1 MSRQKSSSLNTP
13 QSGSKD
19 LKAVENESKVPDSI
33 IVVDKDE
40 GSDSE
45 LESKV
50 PDDTNVIGKYDTS
63 NEELYYRNF
72 LDSDLLDSFEPSIDQ
87 LIGSSSER
95 ASLIAEQEGTFQ
107 QSQAH
112 DRFKMEQEVN
122 EETKKAD
129 GAIRVPQQPADK
141 RNAVLVNV
149 RHVNLGLQSRSFPSN
164 GTVSYVYDWV
174 GSLDTYPDNFGLFK
188 MREEVLPSDHIS
200 KVHKCTLFM
209 EEVED
214 PILLSP
220 VGEVSMPGYAASNEH
235 CRIEQMQMARK
246 AFAASPQQAR
256 TPREVDENNYK
267 TLCEKQRLF

>member
-1 MSRQKSSSLNTP
+1 MSRHKSSSLNTP

-50 PDDTNVIGKYDTS
+50 PDDMNVIDKYDTS
-63 NEELYYRNF
+63 DEELCYRNF
-72 LDSDLLDSFEPSIDQ
+72 LDSDLLDSIEPSIDQ

-107 QSQAH
+107 QSQAY
-112 DRFKMEQEVN
+112 DRFKMEQEVD

-129 GAIRVPQQPADK
+129 DAIRANQFRMERSNRVPEHPADK

-149 RHVNLGLQSRSFPSN
+149 RHVNLGLRSR
-164 GTVSYVYDWV
+164 
-174 GSLDTYPDNFGLFK
+174 
-188 MREEVLPSDHIS
+188 
-200 KVHKCTLFM
+200 
-209 EEVED
+209 
-214 PILLSP
+214 
-220 VGEVSMPGYAASNEH
+220 
-235 CRIEQMQMARK
+235 
-246 AFAASPQQAR
+246 
-256 TPREVDENNYK
+256 
-267 TLCEKQRLF
+267 